1 MASKISKEVS
11 AIQRGIGDK
20 IGNICMAYAS
30 VVTGFA
36 VAFYNGWLLTLILLA
51 TFPFLMLI
59 GVGMAAGMSDGVVT
73 VMKAYA

>member
-1 MASKISKEVS
+1 MS
-11 AIQRGIGDK
+11 
-20 IGNICMAYAS
+20 YAS
-30 VVTGFA
+30 VIVGYS

-51 TFPFLMLI
+51 SFPFLMLI